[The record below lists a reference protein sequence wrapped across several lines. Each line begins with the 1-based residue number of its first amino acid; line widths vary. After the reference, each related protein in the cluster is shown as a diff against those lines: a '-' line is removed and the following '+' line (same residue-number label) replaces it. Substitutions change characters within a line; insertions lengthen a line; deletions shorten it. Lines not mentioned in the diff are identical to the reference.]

1 MFRQIPITSPTPYL
15 DPESILSPL
24 VIIAPSKDLYAILS
38 PYPKGKEGLNV
49 LVHRPTLTA
58 DE

>member
-1 MFRQIPITSPTPYL
+1 MPITSPTPYL

-24 VIIAPSKDLYAILS
+24 LINEPSKDLYEILS
-38 PYPKGKEGLNV
+38 PYPKGKEGLKV
-49 LVHRPTLTA
+49 LVQRPTRTA